1 MNKVLIGVM
10 SCERDSANGCHD
22 AIRRTWAAH
31 GRRVGLQDIRWTRQE
46 VRAARRLARP
56 AG

>member
-22 AIRRTWAAH
+22 VLGCKT
-31 GRRVGLQDIRWTRQE
+31 GGFV
-46 VRAARRLARP
+46 VSSAR
-56 AG
+56 